1 MHAPDFS
8 RSNSQT
14 PGHYDRTTIA
24 AESLHPQQVCLY
36 TCFPI
41 TVGWPPASCEDL
53 RVICILDLPSM
64 TLAILPLWSLPILTT
79 LVLGGNPCGLRR
91 KWDRRFEL
99 LGYGAE
105 GQDNYCARVAATVAK
120 TSQTMVYKKQIH

>member
-8 RSNSQT
+8 RSDSQT

-64 TLAILPLWSLPILTT
+64 TLATLPP
-79 LVLGGNPCGLRR
+79 LVFAYINYTYLGG
-91 KWDRRFEL
+91 
-99 LGYGAE
+99 GAI
-105 GQDNYCARVAATVAK
+105 QVV
-120 TSQTMVYKKQIH
+120 